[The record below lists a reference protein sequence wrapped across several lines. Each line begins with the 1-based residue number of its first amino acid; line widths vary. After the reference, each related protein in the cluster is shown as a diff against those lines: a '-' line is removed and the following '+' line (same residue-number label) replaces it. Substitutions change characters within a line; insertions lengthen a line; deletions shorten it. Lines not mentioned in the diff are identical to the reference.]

1 MNRVRSKT
9 QLRPLALER
18 DFIIFMPLRW
28 VVVHPT
34 LRAVHSAGTESVTS
48 ADPGV
53 SSSSTDIASFSRRA
67 SIGCALTPLFVS
79 QIWTHPRTPA

>member
-9 QLRPLALER
+9 QRRPLALER

-34 LRAVHSAGTESVTS
+34 LRAVRSAGTESVTS

-53 SSSSTDIASFSRRA
+53 SSSSTDIANCSRRA
-67 SIGCALTPLFVS
+67 SIGCALTPLFVR
-79 QIWTHPRTPA
+79 QIWASPRAPA